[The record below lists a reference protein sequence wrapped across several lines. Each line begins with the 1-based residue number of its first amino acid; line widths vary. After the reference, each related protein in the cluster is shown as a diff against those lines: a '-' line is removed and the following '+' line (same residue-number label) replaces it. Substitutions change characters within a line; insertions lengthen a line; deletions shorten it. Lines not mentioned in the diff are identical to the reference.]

1 MVDRLNLT
9 PDERRQ
15 ISEVK
20 MAMVKA
26 AQVNIKNIFPGLGAK
41 SEKIH
46 HPQSRSHTKKGSGRK
61 QQQGKA

>member
-1 MVDRLNLT
+1 MVDRSNLT

-26 AQVNIKNIFPGLGAK
+26 AQVNIKNIFPGLGF
-41 SEKIH
+41 
-46 HPQSRSHTKKGSGRK
+46 KKK
-61 QQQGKA
+61 PKNKKNK

>member
-1 MVDRLNLT
+1 MVDRSNLT

-26 AQVNIKNIFPGLGAK
+26 AQVNIKNIFPALGSK
-41 SEKIH
+41 NK
-46 HPQSRSHTKKGSGRK
+46 PKNKKNK
-61 QQQGKA
+61 

>member
-1 MVDRLNLT
+1 MVDRTNLT

-26 AQVNIKNIFPGLGAK
+26 AHVNIKNIFPGLVNK
-41 SEKIH
+41 SEKVH
-46 HPQSRSHTKKGSGRK
+46 HTKSLSHTRKGSGRRH
-61 QQQGKA
+61 QQGK